1 MVQDLI
7 EYETDQ
13 QIEAIEEQIDAYQEI
28 IDLKKEALKAS
39 RDENDYEKDVAEQLK
54 EIAELQSRIG
64 QLSLDDSREGQAER
78 AKLEEELAEAQ
89 EKLADLQGDNA
100 YDKQVDALDKLGEA
114 FEEDKQA
121 EIDALEEKI
130 SSEEKLYQLAIERIE
145 NGWSTLYEELIA
157 WNTEAGSILNAEITQ
172 KWKEATEAAQE
183 YGSYLE
189 ALRALGADPG
199 YIAPE
204 GADGDPV
211 IVATDNDAPSFEAP
225 VLDNDTVT
233 ITGEDGSQATY
244 RFVDSMTDEQLSQL
258 VGNVVDARVAQ
269 SGMATGEI
277 PVAQVQDNS
286 AFTFAPTIQVSI
298 SHNGTMSDED
308 VKKYGTAMANATLEQ
323 LRVALERKGVS
334 TTTGA
339 ALKQ

>member
-1 MVQDLI
+1 M
-7 EYETDQ
+7 
-13 QIEAIEEQIDAYQEI
+13 
-28 IDLKKEALKAS
+28 KAS

-100 YDKQVDALDKLGEA
+100 YDKQVDALDKLGES

-121 EIDALEEKI
+121 DIDALEEKI
-130 SSEEKLYQLAIERIE
+130 SSAEKLYQLAIDRIE
-145 NGWSTLYEELIA
+145 NGWSTLYEELID

-172 KWKEATEAAQE
+172 KWKEATAAAQE

-199 YIAPE
+199 YIQPE
-204 GADGDPV
+204 ETNKHPTV
-211 IVATDNDAPSFEAP
+211 VATGSAATSLGSPESENG
-225 VLDNDTVT
+225 TVT
-233 ITGEDGSQATY
+233 ITGNDGSQTTY

-258 VGNVVDARVAQ
+258 VGKHGRRARGAVRH
-269 SGMATGEI
+269 G
-277 PVAQVQDNS
+277 
-286 AFTFAPTIQVSI
+286 
-298 SHNGTMSDED
+298 NGGRNTRGAGAGQQHLSR
-308 VKKYGTAMANATLEQ
+308 
-323 LRVALERKGVS
+323 LRLRYR
-334 TTTGA
+334 
-339 ALKQ
+339 